1 MNQQIILDK
10 VIENCAKEIKQN
22 AHPLVV
28 FDLDSTLF
36 DNGPRIHQILV
47 EFCCERKLE
56 KSLNILLNMNKT
68 GLPYGMTQIFDQIL
82 LPEELEFRKEAMS
95 YWFERF
101 FSDAY
106 QEHDVPVEGAVNYV
120 KLIHQ
125 VGATVVYLSG
135 RDSPGMLVG
144 CSASLRTHN
153 FPIGVTS
160 TTLVLKPEFE
170 TLDLDFKLEAV
181 DYIDRL
187 GKVVATF
194 DNEPGNCNMFLNK
207 WPHAH
212 HIWIDTNHH
221 EDAPKLNQKVSVIQD
236 FCSVG

>member
-1 MNQQIILDK
+1 
-10 VIENCAKEIKQN
+10 
-22 AHPLVV
+22 
-28 FDLDSTLF
+28 
-36 DNGPRIHQILV
+36 
-47 EFCCERKLE
+47 
-56 KSLNILLNMNKT
+56 
-68 GLPYGMTQIFDQIL
+68 
-82 LPEELEFRKEAMS
+82 
-95 YWFERF
+95 
-101 FSDAY
+101 
-106 QEHDVPVEGAVNYV
+106 
-120 KLIHQ
+120 
-125 VGATVVYLSG
+125 
-135 RDSPGMLVG
+135 
-144 CSASLRTHN
+144 
-153 FPIGVTS
+153 VTS